1 MSKDERRPLLTI
13 DTQPSDELV
22 TQTINIPDDWTTGFT
37 LDQKKTYNMLKDTP
51 SEIAKFNSMVK
62 DVEKGKQIFQA
73 YIASKS
79 TIKTMN
85 GRTEKDFRFLS
96 TEYDSAFRA
105 IETIDSFTAALAV
118 GTATTLVGAPIALPI
133 ACVCILSR
141 CMTFIGGKYMKNR
154 ELSYLCS
161 ACFGYIFN
169 IMNNVKSMLEFY
181 DVLEDMKDNNFGI
194 SKNPVTWNVVQ
205 ENLYKFLFYLIEQ
218 VDFSLE
224 NLGEKQYPFFNALFM
239 RMDFS
244 RNGKSKSPMVI
255 FKYSTPD
262 CAPDNAPI
270 ENSSGIINWAKTQI
284 SKRLKPSTHMLLKA
298 IAHNNVL
305 CTNYN
310 DIIIRFLELK
320 IKTLLQNPKIK
331 RKIAELPENAN
342 VELPTDFEKNFFIR
356 LKDFEQEIGSDTV
369 VSLSGGGRKTKARSL
384 PSNRITKKFSHFN
397 EMQMGGG
404 PFNKIGGFFKEIY
417 AATFKPVNQLY
428 REMLREYVIMT
439 GNFSLLISD
448 YLVHYNKYTLEH
460 SNYKEKRDA
469 HSKKNKETEALL
481 KDFEDKM
488 SKMDATSTID
498 A

>member
-1 MSKDERRPLLTI
+1 MSGEKEETVPLLNGNDAASVSVV
-13 DTQPSDELV
+13 DTDVEMPPHWETGL
-22 TQTINIPDDWTTGFT
+22 TPDQQKTFNT
-37 LDQKKTYNMLKDTP
+37 LKSIP
-51 SEIAKFNSMVK
+51 SEYAKFEAMAK
-62 DVEKGKQIFQA
+62 EGDKGKQIFQA

-79 TIKTMN
+79 KIKTMV

-96 TEYDSAFRA
+96 AEYDSAFRA
-105 IETIDSFTAALAV
+105 IETIDSFAAALAV

-154 ELSYLCS
+154 ELSYICS

-181 DVLEDMKDNNFGI
+181 DVLEEDMKNPTIGI
-194 SKNPVTWNVVQ
+194 SKNPITWNVVQ

-244 RNGKSKSPMVI
+244 RDGKSTSPMVI

-262 CAPDNAPI
+262 CAPVEKPT
-270 ENSSGIINWAKTQI
+270 ENSGGIISWAKTQI

-331 RKIAELPENAN
+331 RKIAELPEPWPENR
-342 VELPTDFEKNFFIR
+342 EKTPKDNFFIR
-356 LKDFEQEIGSDTV
+356 LRDFEKEIGSVSV
-369 VSLSGGGRKTKARSL
+369 VSSAGGGRKTKARSL

-397 EMQMGGG
+397 EMQTGGG
-404 PFNKIGGFFKEIY
+404 PFDKIGGFFKEIY
-417 AATFKPVNQLY
+417 ASTFKPVNQLY

-448 YLVHYNKYTLEH
+448 YLVHYNKYTLEY
-460 SNYKEKRDA
+460 NDYKSKRD
-469 HSKKNKETEALL
+469 SYRERNQEIEKLL

-488 SKMDATSTID
+488 DKAQKN
-498 A
+498 